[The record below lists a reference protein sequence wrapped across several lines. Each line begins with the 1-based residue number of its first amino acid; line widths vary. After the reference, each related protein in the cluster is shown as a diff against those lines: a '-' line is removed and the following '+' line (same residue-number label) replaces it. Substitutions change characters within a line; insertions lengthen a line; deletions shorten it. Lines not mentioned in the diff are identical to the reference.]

1 MFKSDGNK
9 MILKRRNFIR
19 SIIAFPF
26 FKKEAINIL
35 SKVNNGIII
44 TENGNVYDNFS
55 KIALPLIR
63 KMDYQLLSHEL
74 LIVTPMKNTKMPY
87 YFNYRYE

>member
-1 MFKSDGNK
+1 

-26 FKKEAINIL
+26 FKKDAIDIL
-35 SKVNNGIII
+35 SKISNNIII
-44 TENGNVYDNFS
+44 TKNKNVYDFS
-55 KIALPLIR
+55 KIAFPLIR

-74 LIVTPMKNTKMPY
+74 LMVTPMENTKMPY
-87 YFNYRYE
+87 YFNYKYEKN